1 MIGLLGAHPEAV
13 EASLLAVY
21 RRDAIAEWWRGE
33 ITLRQLKVMVEH
45 LPDGSAAVVAVR
57 GHGWGAAEFAL
68 ANLNDV
74 AAQLL
79 EVTRAVNSKDTDFH
93 PPDPYPRPGVKAR
106 PVGEPGL
113 TREQQDDASFFERKG
128 AR

>member
-1 MIGLLGAHPEAV
+1 M

-21 RRDAIAEWWRGE
+21 RRDAIGEWWRGE

-45 LPDGSAAVVAVR
+45 LPDGSAAVVAAR

-68 ANLNDV
+68 ASLNDV

-79 EVTRAVNSKDTDFH
+79 EVTRAVNTKDGAFT
-93 PPDPYPRPGVKAR
+93 PPEPYPRPGLAAKEADQEQGSGR
-106 PVGEPGL
+106 KQL
-113 TREQQDDASFFERKG
+113 SAREQQDDISFFESRQKG
-128 AR
+128 